1 MAESISIPGFAD
13 PFSSLS
19 HLLGALFFVVLSV
32 SLLKRGWG
40 NATRTTSLLIF
51 CLGTVLLLSISGW
64 YHLLDPNGSARPILR
79 RLDHAAI
86 FVLIACSLTQPHVIL
101 FRGWR
106 RWGVLLL
113 VWGYAATAIIVKL
126 TYFEQLS
133 PVQGLAMYFVLGW
146 IGLYS
151 GVVLG
156 RRYGIGFVMPIFWG
170 GLAYTVGAVLE
181 SLHWPVLV
189 PGVVQ
194 WHEVFHVA
202 VLIGLGF
209 HWAFA
214 YQIAD
219 GKLSPTPDMPATNTG
234 L

>member
-1 MAESISIPGFAD
+1 VAEVISIPGFFE
-13 PFSSLS
+13 PFSSFS
-19 HLLGALFFVVLSV
+19 HLLGALFFLLLSIP
-32 SLLKRGWG
+32 LLRRGWG
-40 NATRTTSLLIF
+40 NATRTTSLLVF
-51 CLGTVLLLSISGW
+51 CLGTVFLLAISGT
-64 YHLLDPNGSARPILR
+64 YHLLDPSGSARPFMR

-106 RWGVLLL
+106 RWGILLL
-113 VWGYAATAIIVKL
+113 VWGYAAAAIIVKL

-133 PVQGLAMYFVLGW
+133 PRQGLAMYFVMGW

-151 GVVLG
+151 GFVLW
-156 RRYGIGFVMPIFWG
+156 RRFGIGFVLPILWG

-219 GKLSPTPDMPATNTG
+219 GKLSPLPDLPAAKSG

>member
-1 MAESISIPGFAD
+1 MGETISIPGFAE

-19 HLLGALFFVVLSV
+19 HLLGALFFAVLSIP
-32 SLLKRGWG
+32 LLWRGRG
-40 NATRTTSLLIF
+40 NVARTTSLLVF
-51 CLGTVLLLSISGW
+51 CLGAVFLLSVSGV
-64 YHLLDPNGSARPILR
+64 YHLLDPNGNARPIMR

-86 FVLIACSLTQPHVIL
+86 FVLIACSFVPGHVIL

-106 RWGVLLL
+106 RWGILAIVWTYAVVAITVKVL
-113 VWGYAATAIIVKL
+113 
-126 TYFEQLS
+126 YFDQIPPRL
-133 PVQGLAMYFVLGW
+133 GLAMYLAMGW

-151 GVVLG
+151 GTALY
-156 RRYGIGFVMPIFWG
+156 RRFGFTFILPIFWG
-170 GLAYTVGAVLE
+170 GVAYTVGAVLE

-202 VLIGLGF
+202 VLLGLGF
-209 HWAFA
+209 HWAFV

-219 GKLSPTPDMPATNTG
+219 GRIEPFPLRG
-234 L
+234 